1 MHKQSNLLVY
11 FELIKINKAHF
22 GTFYK
27 FHVNQV
33 HCKNTRKSP
42 LFLLNQTYDDMVQS
56 FWESSIMP
64 SGIKHVPI
72 YSQGWDIRKFC
83 I

>member
-33 HCKNTRKSP
+33 HCTNTRKSP
-42 LFLLNQTYDDMVQS
+42 LFFLKQTYDVMVQ
-56 FWESSIMP
+56 
-64 SGIKHVPI
+64 
-72 YSQGWDIRKFC
+72 KFLRV
-83 I
+83 INYAQWY